1 LLLKI
6 EPLIPAGRSAVPSL
20 LQVPINFLSNLDLT
34 TVIDVFLMVRL
45 VSASAN
51 LLTRRR
57 PQKFAVCLRTV
68 RAFVAPASNS
78 LDDLFKPLDTFE
90 RRHVGPD
97 ATEVA
102 KMLDKLGYRTM
113 DEFVN
118 DAVPQKIRIAANIV
132 NNDSI
137 PPYSESELLKRARDL
152 AKVNKPFR
160 SYIGMGYWNA
170 VVPPVILRNVCPC
183 PNSFATSAYPTHQIM
198 ENPAWYTQYTPYQ
211 PEVAQGQLPWPLL

>member
-1 LLLKI
+1 
-6 EPLIPAGRSAVPSL
+6 
-20 LQVPINFLSNLDLT
+20 
-34 TVIDVFLMVRL
+34 MVRL
-45 VSASAN
+45 VPASAHS
-51 LLTRRR
+51 LTRRR
-57 PQKFAVCLRTV
+57 PQIFGISFRTV
-68 RAFVAPASNS
+68 RAFAAPASNG
-78 LDDLFKPLDTFE
+78 LDALFKPLDTFE

-102 KMLDKLGYRTM
+102 KMLDKLGYGTM

-118 DAVPQKIRIAANIV
+118 DTVPQKIRIAANIV

-170 VVPPVILRNVCPC
+170 VVPPVILRNVCP
-183 PNSFATSAYPTHQIM
+183 SFDSYATFAYQIPQVM

-211 PEVAQGQLPWPLL
+211 PEVAQGQLPWPL